1 MNLLNKIKNWFKII
15 FDFSWICN
23 FGPCNRKDNE

>member
-1 MNLLNKIKNWFKII
+1 MNLLNKIKKWIKII

-23 FGPCNRKDNE
+23 FGPCNKKD